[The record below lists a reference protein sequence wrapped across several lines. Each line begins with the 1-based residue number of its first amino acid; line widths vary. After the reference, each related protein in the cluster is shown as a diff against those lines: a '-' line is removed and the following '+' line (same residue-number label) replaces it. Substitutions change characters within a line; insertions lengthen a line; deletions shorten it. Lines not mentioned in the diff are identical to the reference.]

1 MRGTM
6 SQERKNGLALLHV
19 HRDMQLDLE
28 EIIDMFARNHPRRI
42 ERLNVLES
50 DEPSTS

>member
-1 MRGTM
+1 MT
-6 SQERKNGLALLHV
+6 QERKNGLALLHV
-19 HRDMQLDLE
+19 QRDMQLELE
-28 EIIDMFARNHPRRI
+28 NVRDMFARKHPRRI